1 MTCSSPD
8 PEAIEAIELP
18 LLLEAMV
25 QRYGYDFRD
34 YAVEQFGVV
43 RSLGSLSQGGRA
55 SGLGTS
61 VSRGSRER
69 VPVRALHAVRIGSER
84 RKLS

>member
-1 MTCSSPD
+1 MSCPLGAATIAKPNNNVQIPD

-43 RSLGSLSQGGRA
+43 RSLGSHLN
-55 SGLGTS
+55 T
-61 VSRGSRER
+61 
-69 VPVRALHAVRIGSER
+69 VRIGLNS
-84 RKLS
+84 LFLNVSSN